1 MYNNSTFRATS
12 KKPHVVIVG
21 GGFAG
26 LYAAKELGNA
36 PVKVTLID
44 KRNFHL
50 FQPLLYQVATGS
62 LSPAEICSP
71 LRLIVG
77 RNKNTHVVLDEV
89 VDINP
94 KQNQV
99 IMREGI
105 LNYDHLIIGTG
116 VSHHYFGNEHW
127 EKDAPGLKSIEN
139 ALDIRRKIFLAFE
152 EAEKL
157 SSPKEKKEWLTFAIV
172 GGGPTGVEL
181 AGAIAEIAHKTIK
194 KDFQKIDTTKAR
206 IILIEGMNRI
216 LPPYPED
223 LSQKAQESLEE
234 LEVEVLTSRM
244 VTNIDKNT
252 LTIRH
257 GEAEETIKARI
268 LLIEGMNRV
277 LPPYPEELSQKAQES
292 LEDLGVEVL
301 TSRMVTNIDGN
312 NLIIRHNDKEET
324 IRARTILWA
333 AGVKASG
340 LSEIIAER
348 TGAERD
354 RAGRIIV
361 EPDLSIKYHPNIFV
375 VGDLANFTHQG
386 DRPLPGIAPVAMA
399 EGQYVAKL
407 IQAKTEGKT
416 LKKFKYVDKGSLA
429 VIGDNH
435 AVADLGFV
443 KLSGFIAWF
452 VWVFAHVYYLIEF
465 DNKLVVLLQW
475 GWNYF
480 TRGRGARLI
489 TGEISEKNLVSQ
501 SFDNEHYS
509 ENVELKTSEVE
520 KETLKV

>member
-1 MYNNSTFRATS
+1 MYNNFQNKSNE
-12 KKPHVVIVG
+12 PHVVIVG

-50 FQPLLYQVATGS
+50 FQPLLYQVATGR

-71 LRLIVG
+71 LRLVVG
-77 RNKNTHVVLDEV
+77 RNKNTHVILDEV
-89 VDINP
+89 VDIDP
-94 KQNQV
+94 EQKQV

-116 VSHHYFGNEHW
+116 VSHHYFGNDQW

-157 SSPKEKKEWLTFAIV
+157 SSTKEKEEWLTFAIV

-181 AGAIAEIAHKTIK
+181 AGAIAEIAYKTMK
-194 KDFQKIDTTKAR
+194 KDFQEIDTRKSR
-206 IILIEGMNRI
+206 ILLIEGMNRI
-216 LPPYPED
+216 LPPYAED

-234 LEVEVLTSRM
+234 
-244 VTNIDKNT
+244 
-252 LTIRH
+252 
-257 GEAEETIKARI
+257 
-268 LLIEGMNRV
+268 
-277 LPPYPEELSQKAQES
+277 
-292 LEDLGVEVL
+292 LGVEVL
-301 TSRMVTNIDGN
+301 TSRMVTNIDN
-312 NLIIRHNDKEET
+312 NTLTIRHGEEEET
-324 IRARTILWA
+324 IKARTILWA

-340 LSEIIAER
+340 LSKVISDR
-348 TGAERD
+348 TGAETD

-361 EPDLSIKYHPNIFV
+361 EPDLSVKDHPSIFV
-375 VGDLANFTHQG
+375 VGDLANYPHQG

-399 EGQYVAKL
+399 QGQYVAKL
-407 IQAKTEGKT
+407 IQAQKAGKA
-416 LKKFKYVDKGSLA
+416 LPKFKYVDKGSLA

-443 KLSGFIAWF
+443 KLSGFFAWF

-489 TGEISEKNLVSQ
+489 TGQISEKKLVQ
-501 SFDNEHYS
+501 ESFDNEHYDDPKS
-509 ENVELKTSEVE
+509 QQASKE
-520 KETLKV
+520 KATV

>member
-1 MYNNSTFRATS
+1 MYNIQ
-12 KKPHVVIVG
+12 KKFDQPHVVIVG

-89 VDINP
+89 IDINP
-94 KQNQV
+94 EQKQV

-105 LNYDHLIIGTG
+105 LNYDYLIIGTG

-152 EAEKL
+152 EAEKV
-157 SSPKEKKEWLTFAIV
+157 SSPEEKQEWLTFAIV

-181 AGAIAEIAHKTIK
+181 AGAIAEIAHKIIK
-194 KDFQKIDTTKAR
+194 DDFQEIDTTKTK
-206 IILIEGMNRI
+206 ILLIEGMNRI

-223 LSQKAQESLEE
+223 LSQKAKESLEY
-234 LEVEVLTSRM
+234 LGVTVLTNRM
-244 VTNIDKNT
+244 VTNIQKSRVN
-252 LTIRH
+252 IRY
-257 GEAEETIKARI
+257 GEEEEIIK
-268 LLIEGMNRV
+268 
-277 LPPYPEELSQKAQES
+277 
-292 LEDLGVEVL
+292 
-301 TSRMVTNIDGN
+301 
-312 NLIIRHNDKEET
+312 
-324 IRARTILWA
+324 ARTILWA
-333 AGVKASG
+333 AGVKASSLG
-340 LSEIIAER
+340 EVIAKK
-348 TGAERD
+348 TNAQTD

-361 EPDLSIKYHPNIFV
+361 EPDLSIKDHPHIFV
-375 VGDLANFTHQG
+375 VGDLANYPHQ
-386 DRPLPGIAPVAMA
+386 DNKPLPGIAPVAMA
-399 EGQYVAKL
+399 QGQYMAKY
-407 IQAKTEGKT
+407 IKAQVKGDTIT
-416 LKKFKYVDKGSLA
+416 PFKYIDTGSLA

-435 AVADLGFV
+435 AVANLGFI
-443 KLSGFIAWF
+443 KLSGFIAWL
-452 VWVFAHVYYLIEF
+452 VWVFAHIYYLIEF
-465 DNKLVVLLQW
+465 DNKLVVMVEW
-475 GWNYF
+475 GWNYI

-489 TGEISEKNLVSQ
+489 TGEISEKNLINE
-501 SFDNEHYS
+501 SFNNEHYVDS
-509 ENVELKTSEVE
+509 SKAYANE
-520 KETLKV
+520 KI